1 MDILIIYI
9 KTTFQPHCFVGNQR
23 NYGCGDPRDG
33 MGMWQQVSSTHA
45 SFLEFLDHWKLENFQ
60 IDLRSPKSI
69 EIQLK
74 SFLLPIEFLWTCSLQ
89 DTCFVGLLLWI
100 KTPVSGE
107 ELLMSGTWTHSGLLE
122 LTQKLFDGWMVIWG
136 TFRSHSP
143 LSLVLWLDFCPAMVD
158 CWLSAWHV
166 AFCTPGFWWMQSE
179 NPNRPW

>member
-1 MDILIIYI
+1 MRVCQHSCKHVNIWWISWLYQDNFSTPLFCG
-9 KTTFQPHCFVGNQR
+9 KSKKLWMWWSSWW
-23 NYGCGDPRDG
+23 YGY
-33 MGMWQQVSSTHA
+33 VTA
-45 SFLEFLDHWKLENFQ
+45 
-60 IDLRSPKSI
+60 SI
-69 EIQLK
+69 EYPCIFSGISRSLK
-74 SFLLPIEFLWTCSLQ
+74 TWEFPNRSQISQINRNPTEKFLLPIEFLWTCSLQ

-158 CWLSAWHV
+158 
-166 AFCTPGFWWMQSE
+166 
-179 NPNRPW
+179 